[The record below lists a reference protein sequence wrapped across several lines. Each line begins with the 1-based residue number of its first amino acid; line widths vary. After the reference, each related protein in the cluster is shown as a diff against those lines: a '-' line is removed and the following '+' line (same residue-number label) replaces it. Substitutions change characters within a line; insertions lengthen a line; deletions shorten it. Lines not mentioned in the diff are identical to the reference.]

1 MPLVFNTA
9 RFFAINEWL
18 RPIGFTSTLNRSQ
31 RSLQVAHPHFSP
43 AFYLCPSL
51 EAEEGVEGLEGLE
64 GGEGLVLG
72 AGLGSGAWSCVLVQH
87 PRISVQV
94 AVHRSFPVALV
105 CQNIVPGIW
114 KIVMITGPIAVMTMT
129 I

>member
-94 AVHRSFPVALV
+94 AVH
-105 CQNIVPGIW
+105 
-114 KIVMITGPIAVMTMT
+114 
-129 I
+129 